1 MIFQIFDTIMVTAF
15 VLFLIYIFRGY
26 HLSRIDQFKKEDSTS
41 N

>member
-1 MIFQIFDTIMVTAF
+1 MIFQIFDTIMILGF

-26 HLSRIDQFKKEDSTS
+26 HLSRIDQFDKEDSTS